1 MTEGGFIT
9 KQQNLIHGSKLPII
23 LSAAAL
29 TVGIIALIFAVDRE
43 KIAVVRTADLVSKY
57 KGMEDARNAFEEQRH
72 VWQSEI
78 DTLEA
83 DYRKSVSELNAEWK
97 DLPEG
102 EQEKRRELVAAQEQ
116 NLMRYSQTL
125 EAKVHEEEERLMQGV
140 LNQVN
145 DAVQKYA
152 EQEGYDVIYGAT
164 LEGSILHG
172 SDHLDVTDELIN
184 VLNSAYSGT
193 PDQDTIK

>member
-1 MTEGGFIT
+1 M
-9 KQQNLIHGSKLPII
+9 
-23 LSAAAL
+23 LSAVAL
-29 TVGIIALIFAVDRE
+29 SVGVVALIFAIDRE

-57 KGMEDARNAFEEQRH
+57 KGMEDARKAFEEQRQ
-72 VWQSEI
+72 VWQREI

-97 DLPEG
+97 GLPDG
-102 EQEKRRELVAAQEQ
+102 EQEKRRELVTVQEQ

-125 EAKVHEEEERLMQGV
+125 EAKVREEEERLMQGV
-140 LNQVN
+140 LTQVN
-145 DAVQKYA
+145 DAIQRYA

-172 SDHLDVTDELIN
+172 SDHLDVTDELID
-184 VLNSAYSGT
+184 VLNSVYSGT
-193 PDQDTIK
+193 LDQDTIK